1 MSIPKSKMLSAS
13 KSIMAVAS
21 MKRDIQKLDQHQ
33 KQVVNVNVNPTPTP
47 QVNVVYPKPYEV
59 DEGIV
64 VVPATSTQPQQPAQ
78 QPAQPTVQRDV
89 ASADMSTIDELKT
102 IISNNETAVKALI
115 MIIDIMQS
123 NPLVINKLIV
133 AYAQP
138 FKDLVQ
144 VLTNAEDVDIQYV
157 EDVGCFAS
165 SKYKVVDD
173 IYIIKDGDAQSLKYG
188 YPDVL
193 RLFDR
198 FRISVKMIAIA

>member
-1 MSIPKSKMLSAS
+1 MSLPTHKMLSAS
-13 KSIMAVAS
+13 KSIMAMAS
-21 MKRDIQKLDQHQ
+21 MKRDVQKLDQHQ
-33 KQVVNVNVNPTPTP
+33 KQVVNVNVNPPPPAP

-64 VVPATSTQPQQPAQ
+64 VVPATQTTVQQPTPAPAQ
-78 QPAQPTVQRDV
+78 QPVQRDV
-89 ASADMSTIDELKT
+89 DMSTIDELKN
-102 IISNNETAVKALI
+102 IINNNETAVKALI

-123 NPLVINKLIV
+123 NPLIVNKLIV

-138 FKDLVQ
+138 FKDLVK
-144 VLTNAEDVDIQYV
+144 VLTSAEDVDIQYV

-173 IYIIKDGDAQSLKYG
+173 IYVIKDGDTQSLKYG

-198 FRISVKMIAIA
+198 FKISVKMIAIS